1 MLQNDIQERE
11 HFLFTLNWL
20 LEVQRRHGASLS
32 YSLANVCFQRR
43 DVLGSVYGAPRA
55 HRMLLDVSAALHRAF
70 RRTDLVM
77 RDHTDFW
84 ILLPLSSQESVFKR
98 VREMVEIVSSLG
110 LNIVERDIALFEL
123 GSGQIAADAPQDADE
138 FLRYLKSRQPA
149 KSQRLQEMQAA

>member
-1 MLQNDIQERE
+1 MLQNDIQGRE

-20 LEVQRRHGASLS
+20 LAVQRRHGASLS

-43 DVLGSVYGAPRA
+43 DLLGSVYGAAHA
-55 HRMLLDVSAALHRAF
+55 HRMLLDVSAALHKAF

-98 VREMVEIVSSLG
+98 VREIVEIVSSIG
-110 LNIVERDIALFEL
+110 LNIVERDITLFEL
-123 GSGQIAADAPQDADE
+123 GSGPIAPDAPQEAEE
-138 FLRYLKSRQPA
+138 FLRYLKKRQPA
-149 KSQRLQEMQAA
+149 KSQRLEMQAA